1 MKQYKVRVERKDIQF
16 WEVEAMSEK
25 EAMDNYT
32 DGNIYQTNTHRDT
45 VEVVG
50 EINLNKLEPFTD

>member
-16 WEVEAMSEK
+16 WEVEGMSEK

-32 DGNIYQTNTHRDT
+32 DGNIYQTNTHKDT

>member
-32 DGNIYQTNTHRDT
+32 DGNIYQTNTHKDT

-50 EINLNKLEPFTD
+50 ESNLNKLEPFTD

>member
-32 DGNIYQTNTHRDT
+32 DGNIYQTNTHKDT

>member
-1 MKQYKVRVERKDIQF
+1 MRKFKVRVERKDIQF

-25 EAMDNYT
+25 EAMDNYVN
-32 DGNIYQTNTHRDT
+32 GNIYQTNTHRDT

-50 EINLNKLEPFTD
+50 EINLNKLEPFTG

>member
-25 EAMDNYT
+25 EAMDNYA

>member
-1 MKQYKVRVERKDIQF
+1 MKQYKVRVEKKDIQF
-16 WEVEAMSEK
+16 WEIEATSEK

-32 DGNIYQTNTHRDT
+32 DGNIYQTNTHRAT

-50 EINLNKLEPFTD
+50 EINLNKLEPFTG

>member
-1 MKQYKVRVERKDIQF
+1 
-16 WEVEAMSEK
+16 MSEK

-32 DGNIYQTNTHRDT
+32 DGNIYQTNTHKDT

-50 EINLNKLEPFTD
+50 EINLNKLEPFTG